1 MSTPVQRMKS
11 LLPNVPARDIPYAT
25 KFIEERNF
33 EDLRDL
39 IKSNILML
47 KKKKD
52 DILEDQINNLME
64 LKSEVDSY
72 LLLLGLEEEDE
83 VETDFWGGEM

>member
-1 MSTPVQRMKS
+1 MSTPVQKMKN

-33 EDLRDL
+33 EALRDL
-39 IKSNILML
+39 VKSNIQIL

-52 DILEDQINNLME
+52 DTLESQIDNLIE
-64 LKSEVDSY
+64 LKAEVDSY
-72 LLLLGLEEEDE
+72 LLLLGLEEDDG
-83 VETDFWGGEM
+83 VETDFWGGEI